1 MYKFEMTLGWMG
13 NGKIAIETNDFDVI
27 EVLKDF
33 INFQETEGWIG
44 AYEYSV
50 IDFEEEEEFEDAD
63 EESDESK

>member
-33 INFQETEGWIG
+33 INFQEEEGWIG

-50 IDFEEEEEFEDAD
+50 IDFDEEEEEFEDEET
-63 EESDESK
+63 EESK

>member
-33 INFQETEGWIG
+33 INFQEGEGWIG

-50 IDFEEEEEFEDAD
+50 IDFEEEDEEEFED

>member
-33 INFQETEGWIG
+33 INFQEEEGWIG
-44 AYEYSV
+44 AYEYST
-50 IDFEEEEEFEDAD
+50 IEFEREDEDELED
-63 EESDESK
+63 EETDESK

>member
-1 MYKFEMTLGWMG
+1 MYKFEMALGWTG

>member
-1 MYKFEMTLGWMG
+1 MYKFEMTLGCMG

-27 EVLKDF
+27 ETLKDF
-33 INFQETEGWIG
+33 INFQEEEGWIG

-50 IDFEEEEEFEDAD
+50 IDFEEEEFED

>member
-13 NGKIAIETNDFDVI
+13 NGKIAIETHDFDVI

-33 INFQETEGWIG
+33 INFQEEEGWIG

-50 IDFEEEEEFEDAD
+50 IDFEEEEEFED
-63 EESDESK
+63 EETDESK

>member
-1 MYKFEMTLGWMG
+1 
-13 NGKIAIETNDFDVI
+13 VI

-33 INFQETEGWIG
+33 INFQEEEGWIG